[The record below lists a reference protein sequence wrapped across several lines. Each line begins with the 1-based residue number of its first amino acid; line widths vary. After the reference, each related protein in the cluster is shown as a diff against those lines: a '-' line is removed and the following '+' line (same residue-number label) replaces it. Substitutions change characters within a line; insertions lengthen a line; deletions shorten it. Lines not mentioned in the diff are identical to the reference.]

1 MKKNNKDHVIDIR
14 SWLFKFQTR
23 WYVFAACVLVFL
35 AIAYVFVQK
44 TQRVYSFK
52 STLLLG
58 DQQTGSKKAQELL
71 AILDSQNKGIKV
83 EDEIGIIQSAEMIRQ
98 ALKNLDYTVS
108 YYKVTD
114 HWLNSITDLVVEE
127 QYQDAPY
134 EVDLDTSAYQLVDI
148 PIVVEVLPD
157 NKFEITAEAKDV
169 AQYDFS
175 NHTVVDFIPK
185 VDIKQ
190 VLEFDQPYKDKYMSF
205 KLSRIIYM
213 DPQPG
218 EKYYFVINSM
228 DKLVGQQQKN
238 LKIRPIERES
248 RVLELTS
255 EGSIPEKEIRFLNA
269 LMQEYVFRDLEDKN
283 ITGRKTLD
291 FIDSQLAVLTDSLRR
306 SKQAVSSFRS
316 TNRLANINV
325 QSNQNYEKLTR
336 LESDRA
342 KLVTD
347 KIYFQ
352 NILEQVQNGDG
363 ITESVSPASAS
374 LQNPNLNNLFADLS
388 ELYKQKA
395 GYRVNSTEDN
405 PLLKVL
411 EGKINNTRS
420 AIIANLKNMVRSAD
434 VSINDVNQR
443 ITGIESTLA
452 ALPENERKLMDLQS
466 EAEFV
471 DKKYSFLLEKRAEAA
486 IALATNATDK
496 KIVDKASL
504 AGNGPVNV
512 KPKLIY
518 MLALLMGLAI
528 PAVVIALMDNV
539 DNTIQGKNDLSAIT
553 RIPFLGVIAHG
564 TVDDKL
570 AVKNN
575 PRSAIAESFRSM
587 RVNLQYLLAG
597 DNLKVIGVTSSVSGE
612 GKTFCSVNLASELA
626 LSGKKVVLIE
636 SDMRKPTF
644 EKYFNTKNDSGLSS
658 YLTNGLPL
666 EGVIQQTE
674 VENLDIIP
682 CGLIPDNA
690 IHLLELPRMQEL
702 IDSLKDMYDYVVID
716 TPPIGFVSEFF
727 ILMRH
732 LDTSLYVVK
741 HKYTNKDMLD
751 QVNELYAAKKL
762 KNIYMVI
769 NDLDYNK
776 TYEYGYKRK
785 GHYYYA

>member
-14 SWLFKFQTR
+14 NWLFKFRTR
-23 WYVFAACVLVFL
+23 WYAFVACALIFL

-44 TQRVYSFK
+44 TQRVYQFK

-58 DQQTGSKKAQELL
+58 DQHTGSKKAQELL
-71 AILDSQNKGIKV
+71 AILDAQNKGIKV
-83 EDEIGIIQSAEMIRQ
+83 EDEIGILQSADMIKQ

-108 YYKVTD
+108 YFKVTD
-114 HWLNSITDLVVEE
+114 HWLNSITELVVEE
-127 QYQDAPY
+127 QYQEAPY
-134 EVDLDTSAYQLVDI
+134 AVDLDTSTYQLVDI
-148 PIVVEVLPD
+148 PIVVEILPD
-157 NKFEITAEAKDV
+157 NKYELSAEAENV
-169 AQYDFS
+169 AHYNFS
-175 NHTVVDFIPK
+175 NHTIVGFIPK
-185 VDIKQ
+185 VEIKE

-205 KLSRIIYM
+205 TLSRVVYK
-213 DPQPG
+213 DPKPG
-218 EKYYFVINSM
+218 EKYYFVVNSI
-228 DKLVGQQQKN
+228 DKLVGQQQED
-238 LKIRPIERES
+238 LEIRPIDRES

-255 EGSIPEKEIRFLNA
+255 KGSIPEKETRFLDA
-269 LMQEYVFRDLEDKN
+269 LMQEYVIRDLEEKN
-283 ITGRKTLD
+283 INGRKTLD

-342 KLVTD
+342 KLNTD

-363 ITESVSPASAS
+363 VTESVSPASAS
-374 LQNPNLNNLFADLS
+374 LQNPNLNNLFEDLS
-388 ELYKQKA
+388 ELYRQKA
-395 GYRVNSTEDN
+395 GYSVNSTEEN

-411 EGKINNTRS
+411 EGKISNTRS
-420 AIIANLKNMVRSAD
+420 AIIANLKNVIRSAD
-434 VSINDVNQR
+434 VSINDVNSR
-443 ITGIESTLA
+443 IAEIESTLA
-452 ALPENERKLMDLQS
+452 SLPENERKLMDLQS

-496 KIVDKASL
+496 KIVDKAAL
-504 AGNGPVNV
+504 AGSGPVNV

-518 MLALLMGLAI
+518 MLALLLGLAI
-528 PAVVIALMDNV
+528 PAVVIVLIDNV

-564 TVDDKL
+564 TENDKL

-587 RVNLQYLLAG
+587 RVNLQYLLA
-597 DNLKVIGVTSSVSGE
+597 DTNVKVIGVTSSVSGE

-636 SDMRKPTF
+636 SDLRKPTF
-644 EKYFNTKNDSGLSS
+644 EKYFNTNNDTGLSS

-666 EGVIQQTE
+666 EAVIQQTE
-674 VENLDIIP
+674 VENLEIIP

-690 IHLLELPRMQEL
+690 IHLLELPKMQEL
-702 IDSLKDMYDYVVID
+702 ISSLKDQYDYVVID

-732 LDTSLYVVK
+732 MDTSLYVVK
-741 HKYTNKDMLD
+741 HKYTNKDMLE
-751 QVNELYAAKKL
+751 QVNELYASKKL

-769 NDLDYNK
+769 NDLNYSK

-785 GHYYYA
+785 AHYYYA